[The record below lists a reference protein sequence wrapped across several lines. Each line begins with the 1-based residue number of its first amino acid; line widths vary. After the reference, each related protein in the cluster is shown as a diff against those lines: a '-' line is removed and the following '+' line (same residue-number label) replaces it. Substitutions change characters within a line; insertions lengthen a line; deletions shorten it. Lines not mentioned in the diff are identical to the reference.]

1 MPNGQRNKAV
11 NLQDVAAV
19 LFYVGTV
26 NNGGS
31 NPRGVDYDTD
41 YNANGREDG
50 VEYDRQPSRSR
61 NRPWL
66 SREPDGAV
74 SLQDV
79 AVALAQ
85 VGDTCIAPP
94 N

>member
-1 MPNGQRNKAV
+1 MQGQRNKAV

-19 LFYVGTV
+19 LFYVGTL
-26 NNGGS
+26 NDGPPNS
-31 NPRGVDYDTD
+31 RGVDYDTD
-41 YNANGREDG
+41 YNLNARDDG
-50 VEYDRQPSRSR
+50 SEYDRQPSRFR

-79 AVALAQ
+79 AVALSQ
-85 VGDTCIAPP
+85 VGDTCIGPP